1 MINCTFYYI
10 ASRMERYFYDQNT
23 LQYQKVEISGWQKL
37 TRFLYFMIP
46 TAIIAVILMLFVDRK
61 LESPKLTRLLGEQQ
75 DLTYEIGLIEQDVS
89 QYNRMIE
96 DIRYNDDQ
104 IYRVYFEVD
113 PLPAT
118 QRDAGSG
125 GNLRYNDLKNSKF
138 SGLLI
143 PTFRDIDALSRKL
156 VVQMSSFE
164 DVVEMARTKEARLA
178 ARPAIQPIST
188 KDLTRFGS
196 AFGMRLHPILK
207 VYRMHEG
214 IDLTCPRGTNIYATA
229 DGTVVEAAFTSGGY
243 GKKIVIDHGFGY
255 HTLYGHCS
263 KILVEPGQKVK
274 RGEVIGLVGN
284 TGLSTCPHLHYE
296 VRINNRPV
304 NPIYYYANDL
314 SAGEYEKMIDM
325 LSNADPN
332 FDIN

>member
-1 MINCTFYYI
+1 
-10 ASRMERYFYDQNT
+10 MERFFFDHNT
-23 LQYQKVEISGWQKL
+23 LQYQKVELSGKQKL

-46 TAIIAVILMLFVDRK
+46 SVIVAAGIMLYADSNF
-61 LESPKLTRLLGEQQ
+61 ESSKLTRLLATQQ
-75 DLTYEIGLIEQDVS
+75 DLTYEIGLVEQDVR
-89 QYNRMIE
+89 QYDKMLE

-118 QRDAGSG
+118 VRDAGSG
-125 GNLRYNDLKNSKF
+125 GNVRYTDLQNSKF

-156 VVQMSSFE
+156 VVQMKSFE
-164 DVVEMARTKEARLA
+164 DVVEMAKSKEARLA

-214 IDLTCPRGTNIYATA
+214 IDLTCPRGTNIYASA
-229 DGTVVEAAFTSGGY
+229 DGTVIEAEFTNGGY
-243 GKKIVIDHGFGY
+243 GKKIVIDHGYGY
-255 HTLYGHCS
+255 TTLYGHCS
-263 KILVEPGQKVK
+263 KILVEKGQKVK

>member
-1 MINCTFYYI
+1 MEKFY
-10 ASRMERYFYDQNT
+10 FDVDT
-23 LQYQKVEISGWQKL
+23 LQYQKVEISGKQKFV
-37 TRFLYFMIP
+37 RFLYFMVP
-46 TAIIAVILMLFVDRK
+46 ALLVAVGLMFYVDRYI
-61 LESPKLTRLLGEQQ
+61 ESPKLTRLLGTQQ
-75 DLTYEIGLIEQDVS
+75 DLVYEIGLIQQDINN
-89 QYNRMIE
+89 YNHILD
-96 DIRYNDDQ
+96 DIQYNDDQ

-118 QRDAGSG
+118 VRDAGSG
-125 GNLRYNDLKNSKF
+125 GNMRYSDLRGSKF
-138 SGLLI
+138 SSLLI
-143 PTFRDIDALSRKL
+143 PTYQDMDALSRKL
-156 VVQMSSFE
+156 VVQMKSFD
-164 DVVEMARTKEARLA
+164 DVVEMAKNKQARLA
-178 ARPAIQPIST
+178 ARPSIQPIST

-214 IDLTCPRGTNIYATA
+214 IDLTCPRGTNIYASA
-229 DGTVVEAAFTSGGY
+229 DGVVTEAAFTNGGY
-243 GKKIVIDHGFGY
+243 GKKIVIDHGYGY
-255 HTLYGHCS
+255 TTLYGHCS
-263 KILVEPGQKVK
+263 KILVEKGQKVK